1 MKKIDVLLIHPDRIY
16 HDLLSSFFTAMPK
29 FCLLG
34 QYLSCKD
41 FIDNM
46 GGKQLNPLICVLG
59 LPLVGGE
66 GRSTW
71 LKQEANQIRVL
82 FSKSKILI
90 MGQETEEEVLE
101 CIKFGALGYC
111 MRSASLNVFIET
123 LHAMAEGNSLCSP
136 KITAALF
143 SQAAEQAS
151 MEVALTSREQEMLQF
166 LNRGCSN
173 KEIAIELNLS
183 VQTIKNHVHN
193 LLQKLKLEGRREAV
207 RFAKEH
213 RLLKVI

>member
-16 HDLLSSFFTAMPK
+16 HDLLSSFFTTVPK

-34 QYLSCKD
+34 NYLSCKD

-46 GGKQLNPLICVLG
+46 GEKKIDPLICVLA
-59 LPLVGGE
+59 LPLLGEE
-66 GRSTW
+66 GRSMW
-71 LKQEANQIRVL
+71 LKQEANHIRVL
-82 FSKSKILI
+82 FPRSKMLI

-111 MRSASLNVFIET
+111 MRSASLNIFIET
-123 LHAMAEGNSLCSP
+123 LQAMSEGNGLCSP

-173 KEIAIELNLS
+173 KEIALELNLS
-183 VQTIKNHVHN
+183 VQTVKNHVHN

-207 RFAKEH
+207 RFAREH